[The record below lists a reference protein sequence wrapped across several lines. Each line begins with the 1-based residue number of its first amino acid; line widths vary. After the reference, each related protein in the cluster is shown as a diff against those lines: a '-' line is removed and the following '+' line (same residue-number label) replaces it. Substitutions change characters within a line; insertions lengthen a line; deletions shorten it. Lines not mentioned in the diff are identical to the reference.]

1 MTMARDFDDDM
12 RDFGGGAVRAAL
24 DASRWPWPDSAPV
37 EAYVDGALADGSD
50 EAPRAIKATPF
61 TWRDES
67 EIPPR
72 RWLYGKHLL
81 RKFLSVDVAAGGIG
95 KSSVKVVEALAMTTG
110 AQLLHKDV
118 PEGKLRVWLY
128 NLEDPDEETE
138 RRLVAAAKHYGI
150 KPEDVGDRL
159 FVNSGRDQ
167 PLLIAEETQNGAR
180 IMRPVVDGLIATL
193 KERKIDVLILDP
205 FVSAHAISENDNRA
219 IDMVAKEFARIADVC
234 DCSINLVHHVR
245 KTNGTEATAES
256 ARGASSLIG
265 AARSVVVYN
274 RMTEDEAERAGIEK
288 SQAGFHFR
296 TANDKANLSPPEA
309 AEWHRMNNVDLAN
322 GDKVGVACTWEWPD
336 AFAGVSQEMLRKV
349 QREVGSGQ
357 WREDVRSGDKW
368 VGNIIATVL
377 GMDPDDDRKRLSS
390 IIKQWVKTDVLR
402 VVEMDDEKRRPRKFV
417 EVGKWVTE

>member
-1 MTMARDFDDDM
+1 MPRNIAADDTPPDWMDEASEAFYAEQAR
-12 RDFGGGAVRAAL
+12 
-24 DASRWPWPDSAPV
+24 PAPV
-37 EAYVDGALADGSD
+37 
-50 EAPRAIKATPF
+50 APIRATPF
-61 TWRDES
+61 AWRDES

-150 KPEDVGDRL
+150 KPADVGDRL

-296 TANDKANLSPPEA
+296 TANDKANLSPPEG

-322 GDKVGVACTWEWPD
+322 GDKVGVACTWDWPD
-336 AFAGVSQEMLRKV
+336 AFAGVSQDMLRKV
-349 QREVGSGQ
+349 QREVGAGQ
-357 WREDVRSGDKW
+357 YRENSRSPEW

-377 GMDPDDDRKRLSS
+377 GMDPDDDKKRLLS
-390 IIKQWVKTDVLR
+390 IIKQWVKTDILR
-402 VVEMDDEKRRPRKFV
+402 VVEKEGPKRDIRKFV
-417 EVGKWVTE
+417 EVGTWVTE